1 MLATRSGDGY
11 FGGMFDDLEPR
22 ILATL
27 VRIQSRLKEPLTV
40 EGLATEAGMS
50 ASHFSAVFRGMVGE
64 SVHQHVRRL
73 RLEWGANLLRMY
85 GWTTDAIARESGFES
100 REAFARAFKLAFGV
114 SPDRFRRERRDEWKL
129 PGPAGVHFTESGEPP
144 EFTPIADGSRA
155 MEVRLIERPAF
166 RVAFQRYVGPERSA
180 HRVWYTFLPLATA
193 CGLIGSRPTFLG
205 FGYDDDELTPT
216 DRYRYDAAI
225 VLPSDSTFRG
235 FGPIGVRE
243 FPASREVQHDLMG
256 TFDDLD
262 AAWNALTFQWL
273 PQSDFEL
280 NGDCGIDE
288 YHISLDV
295 LRHPIR
301 TIESFLNELH
311 VTLRIPVRPR

>member
-1 MLATRSGDGY
+1 
-11 FGGMFDDLEPR
+11 MFEDLQPR

-27 VRIQSRLKEPLTV
+27 VRIQSRLREPLTV
-40 EGLATEAGMS
+40 ESLATEAEMS
-50 ASHFSAVFRGMVGE
+50 ASHFAAVFRGMVGE

-85 GWTTDAIARESGFES
+85 EWTTERIARESGFES

-129 PGPAGVHFTESGEPP
+129 PGPSGVHFVVSGEPP
-144 EFTPIADGSRA
+144 QFTPIPDGSRSIF
-155 MEVRLIERPAF
+155 VRIVEQPSF

-180 HRVWYTFLPLATA
+180 HRVWYTFLPLAA
-193 CGLIGSRPTFLG
+193 AYGLISSKPTFLG
-205 FGYDDDELTPT
+205 FGYDDDELTPP

-225 VLPSDSTFRG
+225 VLPPESSFCG

-243 FPASREVQHDLMG
+243 FPASLEVQHELVG

-280 NGDCGIDE
+280 NGDCGVDE

-301 TIESFLNELH
+301 TIEAFLNELR
-311 VTLRIPVRPR
+311 VTLRIPVQPR